1 MIDLTSTTLQNQTS
15 DVPDT
20 DDGSPNLDG
29 ASRGFETAPTEASDM
44 SGSGSELTTQTRILR
59 LPEVMR
65 RTGVRRSS
73 IYSYLLEGTFPAA
86 LKLGERAVG
95 WRECDI
101 EAWIA
106 SRPIATHAYRTT
118 K

>member
-1 MIDLTSTTLQNQTS
+1 MSNHSTKTLRNQTS
-15 DVPDT
+15 DFPDT

-29 ASRGFETAPTEASDM
+29 ASSGFVSAPTDASDM

-65 RTGVRRSS
+65 RTGFGRSS

-106 SRPIATHAYRTT
+106 SRPVATHAYRAT